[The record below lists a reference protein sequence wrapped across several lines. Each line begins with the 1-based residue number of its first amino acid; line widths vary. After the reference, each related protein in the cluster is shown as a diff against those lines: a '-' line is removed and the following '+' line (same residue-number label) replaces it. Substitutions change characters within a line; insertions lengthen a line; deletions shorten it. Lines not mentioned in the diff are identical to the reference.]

1 CAREFSPYDYFWSD
15 FYSYYFDYL

>member
-1 CAREFSPYDYFWSD
+1 CVRELSPYDYFWSD

>member
-1 CAREFSPYDYFWSD
+1 CARELSPYDYFWSD

>member
-1 CAREFSPYDYFWSD
+1 CAREFSPYDYSWSD

>member
-1 CAREFSPYDYFWSD
+1 FARELSPYDYFWSD

>member
-15 FYSYYFDYL
+15 FYFYYFDYL

>member
-1 CAREFSPYDYFWSD
+1 CARELSPYDYVWSD